1 MTVQPHRA
9 GRVRALVLVAVL
21 ALGACGGGATTTAGA
36 PTSTDGP
43 STTRPPATTTS
54 TTTSATSTTA
64 ATTSSTTTTSTTT
77 TTASTTTST
86 TAPPPPAPAPVVT
99 TAPPPPPLPAGDDR
113 VFVLGD
119 SVLLGAATTVPDAL
133 VGWAVTF
140 DALGSRR
147 LPQAIE
153 VLRARRAEI
162 GRVVVIQ
169 QGNNYIAGEG
179 SFAAQID
186 EAMAVL
192 AGVERVVWL
201 TVAEKWPSRVEI
213 NAAIR
218 AAPQR
223 WPQAV
228 VADWASVIA
237 AHPEYA
243 GDMLHLTAA
252 GRVAIAQLIA
262 SHVGPP

>member
-1 MTVQPHRA
+1 MR
-9 GRVRALVLVAVL
+9 GNRMRNVAVAGL
-21 ALGACGGGATTTAGA
+21 LVVSACGGGDGSTTTADRSTTSSSA
-36 PTSTDGP
+36 RPTTTITTTSTS
-43 STTRPPATTTS
+43 STTASTSTTSTVVTTTPPSSTSATSAPATTAPATTT
-54 TTTSATSTTA
+54 
-64 ATTSSTTTTSTTT
+64 
-77 TTASTTTST
+77 
-86 TAPPPPAPAPVVT
+86 PPPPPPT
-99 TAPPPPPLPAGDDR
+99 TTVATTTPPLPAGDNR

-119 SVLLGAATTVPDAL
+119 SVLLGGQETVPAALTGWVVTYDA
-133 VGWAVTF
+133 V
-140 DALGSRR
+140 GSRR
-147 LPQAIE
+147 LPQGIE
-153 VLRARRAEI
+153 VLRARRSEI

-186 EAMAVL
+186 QAMAVL
-192 AGVERVVWL
+192 AGVDRVVWL

-228 VADWASVIA
+228 VADWAAMVA

-243 GDMLHLTAA
+243 SDMLHLTTS
-252 GRVAIAQLIA
+252 GRLAIARLIA
-262 SHVGPP
+262 DHVGPP